1 MVIIPMLRKFG
12 KDGQKRDPMLLN
24 KLITPHNMSALL
36 NLALK
41 GLKRTL
47 ENNEIIEPQIARKPK
62 KNISTT
68 ITQSCSL
75 SKTQKIKT
83 IDSYQ

>member
-1 MVIIPMLRKFG
+1 MLRKFG
-12 KDGQKRDPMLLN
+12 KDGQKKDPMLLN

-62 KNISTT
+62 KNISM
-68 ITQSCSL
+68 IIIQCYSL
-75 SKTQKIKT
+75 SKMQKIKT
-83 IDSYQ
+83 TDNCQ

>member
-1 MVIIPMLRKFG
+1 MSNDKSEGFYRRMVIIPMLRKFG
-12 KDGQKRDPMLLN
+12 KDGQRKDPMLLN

-47 ENNEIIEPQIARKPK
+47 KITRLSNRKLLERLK
-62 KNISTT
+62 KNINL
-68 ITQSCSL
+68 IIIQFCS
-75 SKTQKIKT
+75 S
-83 IDSYQ
+83 